1 VLFAQAGDYTIVVT
15 GPGGVASSNVVLAVN
30 RAPLADAGATEKLLI
45 SPNGSNAVAVLDG
58 SLSSDPDGDVLS
70 YAWFRVGE
78 SNAFATGVVVVT
90 NLPLG
95 TNALTLVVDDGM
107 ASDSQNFV
115 VEVITTSDAV
125 DRLVQLAETG
135 DRPQPLLSSLRA
147 ALASIDRSQPAVA
160 INQLEAFKNKVLA
173 QVMPVDPDSAAQLLA
188 DAQAIIDALND
199 GMVEEVALEIT
210 AITQG
215 ANGKPKLN
223 IRGNNKR
230 THVVEMSTNLVD
242 WAPIGVAQKCGDCAF
257 DFEDGQNQT
266 PGARYY
272 RVVSPK

>member
-30 RAPLADAGATEKLLI
+30 RTPLADAGATEKLLI

-90 NLPLG
+90 NLPMG
-95 TNALTLVVDDGM
+95 NNELTLLGEDGM

-115 VEVITTSDAV
+115 VEVITTSEAV

-257 DFEDGQNQT
+257 DFEDGQSQAT
-266 PGARYY
+266 GARYY